1 MKAFNRWRRVAMAG
15 MAGTVLAGAGFGAL
29 AHGGGHGWH
38 RGGAMDPAKMDERI
52 EHVVKRMLE
61 RVNAT
66 EEQRARVNVIAKA
79 AAGDLRGLRGKHQE
93 LRAKGIELLAAPK
106 VDRAA
111 IESLRV
117 EQIRLADEASKRVSL
132 ALADT
137 ADVLTPEQR
146 AKMAER
152 IKERHSRRHRG

>member
-1 MKAFNRWRRVAMAG
+1 MAA
-15 MAGTVLAGAGFGAL
+15 MAGTVLAGVGFGAL

-38 RGGAMDPAKMDERI
+38 RGGGAMDPAKMDERI
-52 EHVVKRMLE
+52 EHVVKRMLA
-61 RVNAT
+61 RVDAT
-66 EEQRARVNVIAKA
+66 EEQRAKVNVIAKA
-79 AAGDLRGLRGKHQE
+79 AAGDLRGLRGKQQE

-111 IESLRV
+111 IESLRA
-117 EQIRLADEASKRVSL
+117 EQIKLADEASKRVSL

-152 IKERHSRRHRG
+152 IKERHSRHHHG